1 MTRTDVVASSRPQA
15 ADAGKTGPTRSW
27 RRRLVLP
34 MLVLAVALA
43 APTAALAAE
52 EGLSTYNETKTST
65 SSTSAAKPKSSTA
78 PAESSAPAKELPKT
92 STLPFTGLNLGNVVV
107 VGFLL
112 IGAGVS
118 IVVVQ
123 RRQRGRADS

>member
-1 MTRTDVVASSRPQA
+1 V
-15 ADAGKTGPTRSW
+15 
-27 RRRLVLP
+27 
-34 MLVLAVALA
+34 LVLAVALA

-65 SSTSAAKPKSSTA
+65 SQTTPAPKSSTE

-92 STLPFTGLNLGNVVV
+92 TTLPFTGLNLGNVVV

-123 RRQRGRADS
+123 RRQRGRAGR